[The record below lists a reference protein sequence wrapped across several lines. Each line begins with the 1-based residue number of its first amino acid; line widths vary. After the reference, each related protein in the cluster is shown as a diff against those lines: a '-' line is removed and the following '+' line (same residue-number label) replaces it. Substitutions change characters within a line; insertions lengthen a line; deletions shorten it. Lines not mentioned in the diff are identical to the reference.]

1 MFSDGGILNEIEE
14 CEDEDPDKV
23 NEVPVQTDFFNQL
36 IILFTIESPLIDQD
50 ENNQVDHYSG
60 EYVES
65 VETGNE
71 EEEISKQWSISVL
84 VLRQIGSFNIS
95 Y

>member
-1 MFSDGGILNEIEE
+1 MFSDGGILYEIEE

-23 NEVPVQTDFFNQL
+23 NEVPIKTDFFNKL
-36 IILFTIESPLIDQD
+36 IILFAIESALIYQD
-50 ENNQVDHYSG
+50 ENNQVDHYTG

-71 EEEISKQWSISVL
+71 EEEVSK
-84 VLRQIGSFNIS
+84 
-95 Y
+95 